1 MNKAI
6 WNPQIIKVAE
16 WNIHMMTNEVE
27 KFPYIIEK
35 TLEIKNYF
43 YDIIVLVE
51 YKQNLKF
58 EKKLQNIGYRVFTNS
73 PLKKKNEVLIAIKE
87 DLINEVVEVNKNI
100 PLNVGEIKPDFLHV
114 KIKRK
119 GKIFSVIGM
128 RNLLDYHLHM
138 EAIKRYLAKIVDE
151 DIIVVGDFNVISS
164 NIEKF
169 LPANFR
175 TYQPIHNRS
184 LYNTENFINNYS
196 YFFTEKD
203 KHIIKGMNSLD
214 FCISNMEGITNL
226 SYSWNFI
233 KHCEK
238 YPEKSTIERNATKWN
253 IPVGY
258 PDHALFTFVVD
269 I

>member
-1 MNKAI
+1 MEKAV
-6 WNPQIIKVAE
+6 WSPHMIKVAE
-16 WNIHMMTNEVE
+16 WNIHMMANVVE
-27 KFPYIIEK
+27 KFPYIIEE

-51 YKQNLKF
+51 YKKNIEF
-58 EKKLQNIGYRVFTNS
+58 EEKLHNNGYRVFTNS
-73 PLKKKNEVLIAIKE
+73 PLKKNEVLIAIKNE
-87 DLINEVVEVNKNI
+87 LIMEVVEVNKNI

-184 LYNTENFINNYS
+184 FYNTENFINNYS
-196 YFFTEKD
+196 YIFTEGD
-203 KHIIKGMNSLD
+203 KHIIKSMNKLD
-214 FCISNMEGITNL
+214 YCISNKGITNL
-226 SYSWNFI
+226 SYSWDFI
-233 KHCEK
+233 NHCNV